1 MTQNRVWWGVS
12 ALGIKAN
19 GSSGGY
25 TTVHGLQSL
34 GTTTKIDI
42 RKIFEIGQSEIYEN
56 VEELP
61 DVEMTAEKVFDGYPI
76 LYHLATP
83 SATSSSLLGRSN
95 DKCIAAIA
103 VYGDTQDSAS
113 GTALAVLEMSG
124 LFINSWNAEFTVDGD
139 AKESCSFV
147 GNNRLWK
154 VGGTSAYGT
163 AFNGTLFDNTDT
175 PLAITGSGGVQQ
187 RENVIWDG
195 ASTSVITVL
204 PLDIP
209 GISSSGTNNLTNGIR
224 GAHVQKITVSADFGR
239 EAMKELGQKGPYHRY
254 MNLPVE
260 VKTDI
265 EIMALS
271 GDMITVS
278 ESAASNT
285 SDRTMR
291 VVLTEGLNVYL
302 GTKNR
307 LNNVT
312 YGGTD
317 AGGGNA
323 TITYSYTNANS
334 LTVTHPRDPAGL

>member
-1 MTQNRVWWGVS
+1 MSQNRVWWGIS

-19 GSSGGY
+19 GSAGAY
-25 TTVHGLQSL
+25 TAVHGLQSL

-42 RKIFEIGQSEIYEN
+42 RKVFEIGQSEIYEN

-61 DVEMTAEKVFDGYPI
+61 DVEMNAEKVFDGYPI

-83 SATSSSLLGRSN
+83 NATSPSLLGRSN

-103 VYGDTQDSAS
+103 IFDDTKDSAS
-113 GTALAVLEMSG
+113 GNPLAILEMSG
-124 LFINSWNAEFTVDGD
+124 LFINSWSAEFAVDAD
-139 AKESCSFV
+139 MKETCTFV
-147 GNNRLWK
+147 GNNKVWK
-154 VGGTSAYGT
+154 NGTSSSYGT
-163 AFNGTLFDNTDT
+163 PFNGTLFDNADVPAATT
-175 PLAITGSGGVQQ
+175 TGGVQQ
-187 RENVIWDG
+187 RENIVWEGDPDEF
-195 ASTSVITVL
+195 SLL

-209 GISSSGTNNLTNGIR
+209 GVSSA
-224 GAHVQKITVSADFGR
+224 GANELEGGSRKVHVQKITVSADFGR

-271 GDMITVS
+271 GDMFSVAET
-278 ESAASNT
+278 AANNST
-285 SDRTMR
+285 DREIR
-291 VVLTEGLNVYL
+291 VCLTEGLNVYL

-307 LNNVT
+307 LNNIT
-312 YGGTD
+312 YGGAD

-334 LTVTHPRDPAGL
+334 LQVTHPEDPAGM